1 MTKTWWAKLVVLL
14 FFIGMAGVYVYPTLS
29 NLDVEKSK
37 FPFKQKINLGL
48 DLQGGLY
55 MVLGVDFNKVF
66 KEVVSRQVSSLRDG
80 LKDKGINAK
89 RVEFLK
95 EGGTAEDPRLI
106 VEFDAAKRDE
116 LYDLI
121 KKSYWT
127 LRLAAEKPG
136 VFELGLSTE
145 YRSEVR
151 DNTINQSIEVIRNRI
166 DEFGV
171 AEPVI
176 SSQGSDRVVV
186 ELPGVKDIDRA
197 KDLIGRT
204 AKLEFRIVNTK
215 AMDPGKVAE
224 LVATIEKDHKISYK
238 EGTKFSEYVR
248 QINEKA
254 KGKIP
259 ADSEIAFEKI
269 SGMERVARARNG
281 EESKAKLDKEGE
293 KAIYNPYLLFARAEV
308 TGDDLEDA
316 QVSFDQDSRMP
327 NVSFSLNPRGADAFD
342 KLTGE
347 HVNDFLAI
355 VLDNIVHSA
364 PRINGRIPGGRGQ
377 ITLGRGNQEDILREA
392 KDLAIVLRA
401 GALPAQLEFLE
412 QRVVGPSLGQDS
424 IQKGAKA
431 GVVGIL
437 AIFIFMIFYYRGSG
451 LVATFSLLLNALFI
465 LAILVGI
472 EATLTLPGI
481 AGIALTIGMA
491 VDSNVI
497 IFERIRDEL
506 SEGKSVLAS
515 VEAGFGKAF
524 SAIFDANITH
534 GIIAVILMTYGT
546 GPIRGFAI
554 SLLIGIFTTLFCA
567 VTVAKLLFDGYLSAK
582 PDMKKLSI

>member
-1 MTKTWWAKLVVLL
+1 MTKAWWAKLVVLT

-29 NLDVEKSK
+29 NMDVEKSK

-55 MVLGVDFNKVF
+55 LVLGVDFNKVF
-66 KEVVSRQVSSLRDG
+66 KDVVSRQVTSLRDG
-80 LKDKGINAK
+80 LKDKGITPK

-95 EGGTAEDPRLI
+95 ESAVEDPRLI
-106 VEFDAAKRDE
+106 LEFDPAKRTE

-145 YRSEVR
+145 YRAEVR
-151 DNTINQSIEVIRNRI
+151 DTTINQSIEVIRNRI

-224 LVATIEKDHKISYK
+224 LVASIEKEHGISYK
-238 EGTKFSEYVR
+238 EGSKFSDYVR
-248 QINEKA
+248 LINEKA

-269 SGMERVARARNG
+269 SSMEKLARARSG
-281 EESKAKLDKEGE
+281 ETPAKAKDKDAG
-293 KAIYNPYLLFARAEV
+293 ATYTPYLLFSRADV

-316 QVSFDQDSRMP
+316 QVSFNQEDRMP
-327 NVSFSLNPRGADAFD
+327 NVSFSLNPRGAETFG
-342 KLTGE
+342 KLTTE

-364 PRINGRIPGGRGQ
+364 PRINGPIPGGRGQ
-377 ITLGRGNQEDILREA
+377 ITLGAGNQEDVLREA

-431 GVVGIL
+431 GIVGIL

-451 LVATFSLLLNALFI
+451 MVAAFSLLLNALFI
-465 LAILVGI
+465 FAILVGI

-506 SEGKSVLAS
+506 SEGKSVLAA

-546 GPIRGFAI
+546 GPIRGFAM

-567 VTVAKLLFDGYLSAK
+567 VTVAKLIFDGYLSAK
-582 PDMKKLSI
+582 PDLKKLSI